1 MAAASSS
8 SAAFTAAPA
17 PTLEIKLDRSLP
29 TGDDVPDTPRRA
41 SAAAVDQT
49 SPSKTSFYDIFRSK
63 AEEDRRKW
71 RKEAGGGGHNMPK
84 IVPWHLCGI
93 VITLAM
99 AAAPRLARQS
109 HSTSIGHKVWCQTSQ
124 MGMIATII
132 IAHPAMIKRLRLG
145 GHCPP
150 PAHGSFRWPTGKK
163 DICLAI

>member
-1 MAAASSS
+1 MILSC
-8 SAAFTAAPA
+8 FT
-17 PTLEIKLDRSLP
+17 LSIKQCLKSEMPVVGGSKGRPRSN
-29 TGDDVPDTPRRA
+29 DTPWL
-41 SAAAVDQT
+41 
-49 SPSKTSFYDIFRSK
+49 RSSIQFGNNG
-63 AEEDRRKW
+63 RKL